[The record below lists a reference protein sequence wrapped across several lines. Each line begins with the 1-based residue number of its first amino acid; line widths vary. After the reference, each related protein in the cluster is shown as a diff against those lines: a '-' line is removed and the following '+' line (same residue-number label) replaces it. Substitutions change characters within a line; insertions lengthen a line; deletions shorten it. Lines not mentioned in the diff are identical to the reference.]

1 MLTLRIVRLSLLF
14 VVGLGCALVPRE
26 PEVSP
31 WPAQEQIQLSVLALG
46 DTGRRPRF
54 GPYFNRQRTVAKGLE
69 AEHRRRPADAL
80 VFMGDNFYWDGL
92 EPSELVK
99 RVRQNVAGPYC
110 RFVDADAPRREEI
123 DEACRIDESERHPV
137 PMYAVLGNHDHHNPE
152 SPALQREVVPL
163 FVPNWHV
170 PDGPAQAIDLPGGL
184 SLVLADS
191 TVLGRESG
199 SQDGEAPESAAGEGL
214 LEALQ
219 QSRGPWRVLVTHHP
233 VAWARDPEGSPHT
246 YRQQVRSIIERSGVE
261 VHLVLSGHEHNLQ
274 VIEMAPPGP
283 PLQVVAGSGSKVR
296 ELKTSN
302 PAVRFAHA
310 EPGFARLDLVG
321 NDQEQSLVV
330 SLFAT
335 RHWPPLPAG
344 SPRLLARFAI
354 SSDGNVQD
362 VLATQPASLIPLAVS
377 PHVHP

>member
-1 MLTLRIVRLSLLF
+1 MFSFQLARLPLLLL
-14 VVGLGCALVPRE
+14 VGLGCALVPRG
-26 PEVSP
+26 PDVSP
-31 WPAQEQIQLSVLALG
+31 WPPREEIQLSVLALG

-92 EPSELVK
+92 EPEELVQ

-110 RFVDADAPRREEI
+110 RFVDVDAPRREEI
-123 DEACRIDESERHPV
+123 DGACGIDEDERHPI
-137 PMYAVLGNHDHHNPE
+137 PMYAVLGNHDHNNPE
-152 SPALQREVVPL
+152 SPALQRDMVPL

-170 PDGPAQAIDLPGGL
+170 PSGPAQAIDLPGGL

-191 TVLGRESG
+191 TVL
-199 SQDGEAPESAAGEGL
+199 SQEPGAEAAL
-214 LEALQ
+214 VEAMR

-233 VAWARDPEGSPHT
+233 VAWARDPAWNPNPFHEQI
-246 YRQQVRSIIERSGVE
+246 RRVIEQSGAE
-261 VHLVLSGHEHNLQ
+261 VHLALSGHEHNLQ
-274 VIEMAPPGP
+274 VIDMEPPGP
-283 PLQVVAGSGSKVR
+283 FLQVVAGSGSKVR

-302 PAVRFAHA
+302 PAVRFARA

-321 NDQEQSLVV
+321 RGQDQHLVV

-344 SPRLLARFAI
+344 GPRLLARFAI
-354 SSDGNVQD
+354 SPDGRVQD
-362 VLATQPASLIPLAVS
+362 VLAARPEPTTPLAAS
-377 PHVHP
+377 PHVQP

>member
-1 MLTLRIVRLSLLF
+1 MLTFRIARPALLL
-14 VVGLGCALVPRE
+14 VLGLGCALLPSK
-26 PEVSP
+26 PDVSP
-31 WPAQEQIQLSVLALG
+31 WPSHEEIQLSVLALG
-46 DTGRRPRF
+46 DTGRRPSF

-69 AEHRRRPADAL
+69 AEHRRHPADAL
-80 VFMGDNFYWDGL
+80 VFLGDNFYWDGL
-92 EPSELVK
+92 EREELVL

-123 DEACRIDESERHPV
+123 DRACRIDEDERHPV
-137 PMYAVLGNHDHHNPE
+137 PMYAVLGNHDHNHPE
-152 SPALQREVVPL
+152 SPALQREELPL

-170 PDGPAQAIDLPGGL
+170 PSGPAQAIDLPGGL

-191 TVLGRESG
+191 TVLGQETAAR
-199 SQDGEAPESAAGEGL
+199 DDEAKETAAE
-214 LEALQ
+214 EALLQ
-219 QSRGPWRVLVTHHP
+219 AMQRSRGPWRVLVTHHP
-233 VAWARDPEGSPHT
+233 VAWARDPEGSPHP
-246 YRQQVRSIIERSGVE
+246 YRQMIRRVIERSGVE
-261 VHLVLSGHEHNLQ
+261 VHLALSGHEHNLQ

-302 PAVRFAHA
+302 PAVRFARA

-321 NDQEQSLVV
+321 RGPEQRLVV

-354 SSDGNVQD
+354 SSDGGVQD
-362 VLATQPASLIPLAVS
+362 VLAAPPASAIPLAAS
-377 PHVHP
+377 PHAHP

>member
-1 MLTLRIVRLSLLF
+1 MLTFRIARLSLLL
-14 VVGLGCALVPRE
+14 VVGLGCAFVPRE
-26 PEVSP
+26 PEVSA
-31 WPAQEQIQLSVLALG
+31 WPPPEEIQLSVLALG

-69 AEHRRRPADAL
+69 AEHRRQPADAL

-92 EPSELVK
+92 EPQELVK

-123 DEACRIDESERHPV
+123 DGACRIAEDERHPV
-137 PMYAVLGNHDHHNPE
+137 PMYAVLGNHDHNNPE
-152 SPALQREVVPL
+152 SPALQREVVPQ

-170 PDGPAQAIDLPGGL
+170 PSGPAQAIDLPGGL

-191 TVLGRESG
+191 TVLGKE
-199 SQDGEAPESAAGEGL
+199 PAAE
-214 LEALQ
+214 EALIEAMR

-233 VAWARDPEGSPHT
+233 VAWARDPEWKPNPFHELIL
-246 YRQQVRSIIERSGVE
+246 RAIEQSGAE
-261 VHLVLSGHEHNLQ
+261 VHLALSGHEHNLQ

-283 PLQVVAGSGSKVR
+283 TLQIVAGSGSKVR

-302 PAVRFAHA
+302 PAVRFARA

-321 NDQEQSLVV
+321 SGQEQSLVV

-344 SPRLLARFAI
+344 GPRLLARFAI
-354 SSDGNVQD
+354 SSDGLVRD
-362 VLATQPASLIPLAVS
+362 VLATQPPTLSPVAASAPA
-377 PHVHP
+377 HP